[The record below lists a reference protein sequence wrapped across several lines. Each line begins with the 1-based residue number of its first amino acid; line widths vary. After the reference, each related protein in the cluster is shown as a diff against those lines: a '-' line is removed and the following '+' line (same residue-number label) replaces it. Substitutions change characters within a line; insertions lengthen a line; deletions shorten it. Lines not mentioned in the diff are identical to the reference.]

1 MNIKISINMKI
12 LSMLNEFEHA
22 EAENK
27 SQLRQDLLQELV
39 SLAKN
44 LPYPASGQIYQ
55 GGKCSLKLQ
64 GVT

>member
-39 SLAKN
+39 SLAKI
-44 LPYPASGQIYQ
+44 YPIQLQ
-55 GGKCSLKLQ
+55 VKPTNGGKCSLKLQ